1 MANWDGSNG
10 KKFTVSTG
18 TENITALDDILVTGV
33 VDKLPLASED
43 REQESIP
50 LALWLTDYNFISI
63 YYPHIDEYRGTI
75 KYPKIVLDD
84 LSIQSILVDDDRI
97 WIGTTKGMLTT
108 TKDVFMIDEQEVNQ
122 TTE

>member
-1 MANWDGSNG
+1 M
-10 KKFTVSTG
+10 
-18 TENITALDDILVTGV
+18 

-43 REQESIP
+43 REQEAMP
-50 LALWLTDYNFISI
+50 LALWLADYDFISI
-63 YYPHIDEYRGTI
+63 YYPHIGKYRGII